1 MRIAVD
7 AMGGDAAP
15 VEIVKGAVAAARSY
29 TDHEIILVGDQDR
42 IKSEL
47 SACNVTLDNVSIV
60 HASQAVGM
68 NESATVAVRK
78 KVDS

>member
-15 VEIVKGAVAAARSY
+15 VEIVKGAVAAARFY

-42 IKSEL
+42 IQKEL
-47 SACNVTLDNVSIV
+47 ATCGGGAIDNISVV
-60 HASQAVGM
+60 CMLH
-68 NESATVAVRK
+68 K
-78 KVDS
+78 